1 MDNNSILNNN
11 QSIERKDDTYNTNK
25 ENITVMGEQS
35 KSDGVNINPSSE
47 NKQVVQVPQNQ
58 IEQHAAYRSVVQQQ
72 QMAQQAP
79 QQQASQQQVPYG
91 QNQVAQHAAYRP
103 MVQQQVAPQQQVPQQ
118 QASQQQVPY
127 GQNQMVQQNPYRPM
141 AQQQAA
147 PQQQMAQQASQQQMP
162 YGQNQ
167 MVQQNPYRPMAQQQ
181 VAPQQQMAQQMPYGQ
196 GQMMQQNP
204 YGQMPQQQ
212 GYYTQNGW
220 GYNQPLGTGDY
231 YNTQFYPNKPKS
243 IWKIPVII
251 TSIIAACIFIFVF
264 IAANVI
270 EKTDNNAS
278 VDADSIEERL
288 EREYGIVINV
298 GKEADCNESGYSID
312 KLTNERTIKNAL
324 VHIETILDRLPEGF
338 MEDVMSGYS
347 DAYDLGHDRYLE
359 INITGSMTDESDGRT
374 VLGLTSY
381 SEEKT
386 VIRMD
391 ATVFSWDEYE
401 LTFAHELFHVID
413 FEMDQFEYT
422 VDLDRWEE
430 CNPSGYRYSYDAG
443 QSSRYV
449 DSSDVSDCYFV
460 SYYSKEDIY
469 EDRAEI
475 FSYLLATASDDELPK
490 VFDSE
495 HIEDKVE
502 LLVSEIESHFNTVG
516 ESAYWN
522 RWY

>member
-25 ENITVMGEQS
+25 ENITVMGEQEKNDS
-35 KSDGVNINPSSE
+35 VNINPSSE
-47 NKQVVQVPQNQ
+47 NKQVVQVSQNQ
-58 IEQHAAYRSVVQQQ
+58 IEQHAAYRPVV
-72 QMAQQAP
+72 
-79 QQQASQQQVPYG
+79 QQASQQQVP
-91 QNQVAQHAAYRP
+91 
-103 MVQQQVAPQQQVPQQ
+103 PQQS
-118 QASQQQVPY
+118 AY
-127 GQNQMVQQNPYRPM
+127 GQNQMAQQNPYRPVS
-141 AQQQAA
+141 QQQAT
-147 PQQQMAQQASQQQMP
+147 

-181 VAPQQQMAQQMPYGQ
+181 VAQQQQMPQQVAYGQNQMAQQNPYRPMPQQQVAYGQ
-196 GQMMQQNP
+196 NQIAQQNSYRPMAQQQVAQQQQMPQQAAYGQNQMVQHNP
-204 YGQMPQQQ
+204 YGQMIQQQ

-220 GYNQPLGTGDY
+220 GYNQPSGTGDY

-243 IWKIPVII
+243 VWKIPVII
-251 TSIIAACIFIFVF
+251 TSILVACIFIFVF

-270 EKTDNNAS
+270 ENTDNNAS
-278 VDADSIEERL
+278 VDADSLEERI
-288 EREYGIVINV
+288 EREYGVVINV
-298 GKEADCNESGYSID
+298 GKEADCYESGYSIE
-312 KLTNERTIKNAL
+312 KLTNDRTIKNAL
-324 VHIETILDRLPEGF
+324 VHIENILDRLPEGF
-338 MEDVMSGYS
+338 MEDLMSGYS

-422 VDLDRWEE
+422 IDLDRWED
-430 CNPSGYRYSYDAG
+430 CNPSGYQYSYGAG
-443 QSSRYV
+443 QSSKYV

-475 FSYLLATASDDELPK
+475 FSYLLATASDEELPK
-490 VFDSE
+490 VYDSE
-495 HIEDKVE
+495 HIQDKVE
-502 LLVSEIESHFNTVG
+502 LLVSEIESHFRTVD